1 MNDKDRNLSNHEK
14 YKYYYLRVK
23 PTITKNQIQ
32 PRHLKKRKFYSLFD
46 KIGIRIRIYR
56 YIFGNQWRIDQ

>member
-23 PTITKNQIQ
+23 PTITKNQIH
-32 PRHLKKRKFYSLFD
+32 PR
-46 KIGIRIRIYR
+46 
-56 YIFGNQWRIDQ
+56 NP